1 MSVGR
6 LVGWSYVPWCLSVS
20 WSVGWLVGRSVGMSL
35 FSSKS
40 YNFLISLF
48 STFLFG
54 MQLSYD
60 PVSPG
65 RVFFFLQHLYKPQC
79 LSVFPKKGLSYHF
92 IPSFFVCN
100 FTWIQFSR
108 RSLFISYSTSKSPIV
123 RLSLSKKASRGVKL
137 FHLLICL
144 IKDFHFLC

>member
-1 MSVGR
+1 MYPDV
-6 LVGWSYVPWCLSVS
+6 CLSVG

-40 YNFLISLF
+40 YNFLISSF

-65 RVFFFLQHLYKPQC
+65 RFFFNFLQHLYKPQC
-79 LSVFPKKGLSYHF
+79 LSVCPKKGLSYHF
-92 IPSFFVCN
+92 RPSFFVCN
-100 FTWIQFSR
+100 FTRIQCTLGDLFSFHTAPLKAVFLSQKR
-108 RSLFISYSTSKSPIV
+108 LLEALNFFI
-123 RLSLSKKASRGVKL
+123 
-137 FHLLICL
+137 F
-144 IKDFHFLC
+144 